1 MSRSEQHPPPVTP
14 KIAQNGMLAR
24 IRHSR
29 DDLPPTARR
38 IASYIEANAEDV
50 IRMSIT
56 ELAEQTGASEG
67 SVVGLCRRV
76 GAGGFQDLK
85 ILLARDLVEP
95 VRFIQEDLEETDDF
109 TRVGER
115 IFSAHAASLAETRKL
130 LSPEALERAI
140 AILRNARRIEV
151 YGIGSSAPIAQDL
164 GYRLLQL
171 GLDARAIVDSHV
183 QAVSAAMASSEVA
196 TITVSHSGSTVET
209 VLATRL
215 AQEAGAKTIGIT
227 RLGKSPLARH
237 CDVVLHTV
245 ANETRYRP
253 EAMSSRVAQLA
264 IIDTL
269 VSCCALGSPEHSA
282 EKLQLSARVLS
293 EKRF

>member
-1 MSRSEQHPPPVTP
+1 
-14 KIAQNGMLAR
+14 
-24 IRHSR
+24 
-29 DDLPPTARR
+29 
-38 IASYIEANAEDV
+38 
-50 IRMSIT
+50 MSIT

-183 QAVSAAMASSEVA
+183 QAVSAAMASNEVA
-196 TITVSHSGSTVET
+196 AITVSHSGSTVEPT
-209 VLATRL
+209 FP
-215 AQEAGAKTIGIT
+215 K
-227 RLGKSPLARH
+227 
-237 CDVVLHTV
+237 
-245 ANETRYRP
+245 
-253 EAMSSRVAQLA
+253 
-264 IIDTL
+264 
-269 VSCCALGSPEHSA
+269 
-282 EKLQLSARVLS
+282 
-293 EKRF
+293 